1 MTFRKFSTF
10 LISFIFIFI
19 SLRFYSFV
27 EDYSSWQY
35 ADWLIN
41 YQGGFVRRGLFG
53 EIFFNIYKL
62 FSLRL
67 DLIVFLF
74 VIFLYLVFSYYL
86 IRSLKYLEISKLN
99 VLIILSPGFFL
110 YPMMNSEVIGRKDI
124 LLITTISY
132 LIFLF
137 DKIKINYQLPVIL
150 ISIVTLSLTHTGFLF
165 YAPYLICLY
174 FLSKTSKNL
183 KITNLDIVSIISTV
197 IFLYI
202 LIYNYSGSQAHVL
215 EICKSIKNFISDE
228 CGKADMIAWIA
239 KDTSEY
245 IGTKTLSGYSFFL
258 KNLLIY
264 SISFLLVYMFIFIR
278 LFYST
283 FNTSRNYINKLNPL
297 FLFLALFV
305 LTCPIYLIGIDWGRY
320 IYLSYSCTFFL
331 FIFSMKNNLIQF
343 KKIQIPLLD
352 ISKTSFV
359 IIIFFY
365 SFFWTFPFYNA
376 TSFKLVLKKPV
387 ISILKKINN

>member
-1 MTFRKFSTF
+1 MHFRKFSTF
-10 LISFIFIFI
+10 LISFVFIFV

-53 EIFFNIYKL
+53 EIFFNIYKF

-67 DLIVFLF
+67 DLIVFFF
-74 VIFLYLVFSYYL
+74 VIFLYAVFSYYL
-86 IRSLKYLEISKLN
+86 IKSLKYLEESKLN
-99 VLIILSPGFFL
+99 ILIILSPGFFL
-110 YPMMNSEVIGRKDI
+110 YPIMNSEVIGRKDI

-150 ISIVTLSLTHTGFLF
+150 ISIVALSLTHTGFLF

-174 FLSKTSKNL
+174 YLSKTSKNI
-183 KITNLDIVSIISTV
+183 KVTNLDVVSIISTI

-202 LIYNYSGSQAHVL
+202 LIYNFNGSQAHVL
-215 EICKSIKNFISDE
+215 DICKSIKNFISDE

-245 IGTKTLSGYSFFL
+245 ISTKTLSGYSFFL

-283 FNTSRNYINKLNPL
+283 FRTSESYINKFNPL

-305 LTCPIYLIGIDWGRY
+305 LTLPIYLIGIDWGRY

-331 FIFSMKNNLIQF
+331 LIFSIKNNLIQF
-343 KKIQIPLLD
+343 RKIQLPIFD
-352 ISKTSFV
+352 ISKTTF
-359 IIIFFY
+359 IIVIFFY
-365 SFFWTFPFYNA
+365 SFFLDFPF
-376 TSFKLVLKKPV
+376 L
-387 ISILKKINN
+387 

>member
-1 MTFRKFSTF
+1 MTFRKFSIF
-10 LISFIFIFI
+10 LISFVFIFIFV
-19 SLRFYSFV
+19 RFYSFV

-62 FSLRL
+62 FSIRL

-74 VIFLYLVFSYYL
+74 VIFLYVVFSYYL
-86 IRSLKYLEISKLN
+86 IKSLKYLEISKLN
-99 VLIILSPGFFL
+99 ILIILSPGFFL
-110 YPMMNSEVIGRKDI
+110 YPIMNSEVIGRKDI
-124 LLITTISY
+124 LLIATISY

-137 DKIKINYQLPVIL
+137 DKIKINFQLPVIL

-174 FLSKTSKNL
+174 FLSKASKNI
-183 KITNLDIVSIISTV
+183 KFTNLDIVSIIFTM

-202 LIYNYSGSQAHVL
+202 LIYNFTGSQAHVL
-215 EICKSIKNFISDE
+215 EICKSIKNFISNE

-245 IGTKTLSGYSFFL
+245 ISTKTLSGYSFFL

-264 SISFLLVYMFIFIR
+264 SISFLLVYIFIFIR
-278 LFYST
+278 LFYSI
-283 FNTSRNYINKLNPL
+283 FKTSESYINKFNPL

-305 LTCPIYLIGIDWGRY
+305 LTLPIYLIGIDWGRY

-331 FIFSMKNNLIQF
+331 LIFLIKNKLIEF
-343 KKIQIPLLD
+343 KKIQLSLFD
-352 ISKTSFV
+352 ISKTTFV

-387 ISILKKINN
+387 ISLLKKINN

>member
-1 MTFRKFSTF
+1 MTFRKFSIF
-10 LISFIFIFI
+10 LISFVFIFETI
-19 SLRFYSFV
+19 RFYSFV

-53 EIFFNIYKL
+53 EIFFNIHKF

-67 DLIVFLF
+67 DLIVFVF
-74 VIFLYLVFSYYL
+74 VILLYLIFSYYL
-86 IRSLKYLEISKLN
+86 IKSLKYLEVSKLN
-99 VLIILSPGFFL
+99 ILIFLSPGFFI

-124 LLITTISY
+124 LLITTISW

-137 DKIKINYQLPVIL
+137 DKIKINYQLPVII
-150 ISIVTLSLTHTGFLF
+150 ISIIVLSLTHTGFLF
-165 YAPYLICLY
+165 YSPYLICLY
-174 FLSKTSKNL
+174 FLSKVSKNL
-183 KITNLDIVSIISTV
+183 EIKNSDLIPILLTI
-197 IFLYI
+197 IFLFF
-202 LIYNYSGSQAHVL
+202 LIYNFNGSEAQIL

-228 CGKADMIAWIA
+228 CGKADMIAWLA

-245 IGTKTLSGYSFFL
+245 IGTKTISGISFFL
-258 KNLLIY
+258 KNLFIY
-264 SISFLLVYMFIFIR
+264 LISFLLVYMFIFTK

-283 FNTSRNYINKLNPL
+283 FKISNNLIDKFSPFFL
-297 FLFLALFV
+297 FLFLFGF
-305 LTCPIYLIGIDWGRY
+305 TFPMYLIGIDWGRY
-320 IYLSYSCTFFL
+320 IYLSYTCTYFL
-331 FIFSMKNNLIQF
+331 LIFCIKNNLIQF
-343 KKIQIPLLD
+343 KKINLPLIDLNK
-352 ISKTSFV
+352 ITFV
-359 IIIFFY
+359 LIIIFY